1 MSLPMPQELQVLLT
15 VKVGKPYTNCR
26 TPYGAPIVF
35 EFMPTDGL
43 AVLHARISN
52 QLAED
57 VTWDADAPILIKPS
71 ANISQVNYVALPSS
85 QDEFSNSIDRLW
97 KQAARRKHGQAD
109 FQLELYIYV
118 QRRNTNLGI
127 RRATEARVEASAAA
141 IREVLEREGSSST
154 YGPAAQ
160 RYWAISHARQ
170 PEGTP
175 IEPPTSASFAQL
187 QRIDAMHSD
196 ISATL
201 DSNGS
206 SPSHQFVRVACRLNG
221 GIIHLELDVA
231 ELRRAVGMP
240 SYDLFPPFRPDLEAI
255 GPTENVSDTDHA
267 EQAGE

>member
-1 MSLPMPQELQVLLT
+1 M
-15 VKVGKPYTNCR
+15 
-26 TPYGAPIVF
+26 
-35 EFMPTDGL
+35 
-43 AVLHARISN
+43 
-52 QLAED
+52 
-57 VTWDADAPILIKPS
+57 
-71 ANISQVNYVALPSS
+71 
-85 QDEFSNSIDRLW
+85 
-97 KQAARRKHGQAD
+97 
-109 FQLELYIYV
+109 YIYV
-118 QRRNTNLGI
+118 QRRITNPGI